1 MKRSADKIFGG
12 MRFSELLADLA
23 LRGVPSRRL
32 TPPDLDPELVGLSQ
46 DSRSVSAGALFVAI
60 PGMRV
65 DSHNLVDD
73 AVQAGAGA
81 LLVQNEVSLP
91 PRCAAAVVDDT
102 RFALGIAAAT
112 LAGHPTEEM
121 TMIGVT
127 GTDGKTTTCLLT
139 VAALRACGV
148 AAGGI
153 NSLEFRSLD
162 EIEINP
168 TYMTTLEA
176 PLIQARM
183 RDLVDAGVTTAVL
196 ETTSHGIAQHRVS
209 GVAFDIAAYTNL
221 SHEHL
226 DFHGTL
232 EEYRD
237 VKLQL
242 AEIARQSPRK
252 LGVAKAI
259 VYNINDPAWA
269 SLAQAP
275 TDRRVTY
282 GTGPSADLWPSEIDA
297 RIGGVSFKVEGAGAG
312 LRVSL
317 PLTGRFNVA
326 NALCAL
332 GICRALGL
340 AVPTAAEGLA
350 SAQGLRGRMQVLDAG
365 QPFAIVIDFAH
376 TPGGLEQ
383 VLRELRPLTAGRLL
397 AVFGAAGARD
407 SSNRPLM
414 GAAVARGADE
424 FVITADDPRHE
435 SVDEIS
441 AAIAAGAAAEGRREG
456 EDFRR
461 ISDRREA
468 IREVIGRA
476 RPGDTVL
483 LAGKGHEDRL
493 LLGDEVLPWDE
504 VAEARAAVEALGVA
518 G

>member
-1 MKRSADKIFGG
+1 

-23 LRGVPSRRL
+23 LRGVPARRL
-32 TPPDLDPELVGLSQ
+32 TPADLDPEIRGVSQ
-46 DSRSVSAGALFVAI
+46 DSRAVAPGDLFVAI
-60 PGMRV
+60 AGLRT
-65 DSHNLVDD
+65 DAHELVDG
-73 AVQAGAGA
+73 AARSGAGA
-81 LLVQNEVSLP
+81 LLLQRAVPLP
-91 PRCAAAVVDDT
+91 AGCAAAVVDDT
-102 RFALGIAAAT
+102 RFALGLAAAAI
-112 LAGHPTEEM
+112 AGHPTEEM

-139 VAALRACGV
+139 VAALRASGV

-162 EIEINP
+162 EVEINP

-183 RDLVDAGVTTAVL
+183 RQLVDAGVTTAVL

-209 GVAFDIAAYTNL
+209 GVAFDIAAYTNFT
-221 SHEHL
+221 HEHL
-226 DFHGTL
+226 DYHGSLKEYL
-232 EEYRD
+232 E

-242 AEIARQSPRK
+242 AELARQSPRK
-252 LGVAKAI
+252 PEVPKAI
-259 VYNINDPAWA
+259 VYNIDDPAWA

-282 GTGPSADLWPSEIDA
+282 GMGPGADLWPSRVDA
-297 RIGGVSFKVEGAGAG
+297 RIGGVSFTVEGAGAG
-312 LRVSL
+312 LAVTL
-317 PLTGRFNVA
+317 PLTGRFNIA

-332 GICRALGL
+332 GICRALDVPLAGAAAGL
-340 AVPTAAEGLA
+340 ATAR
-350 SAQGLRGRMQVLDAG
+350 GLRGRMQVLDAG
-365 QPFAIVIDFAH
+365 QPFAIVVDFAH
-376 TPGGLEQ
+376 TPDALEQ
-383 VLRELRPLTAGRLL
+383 VLRELRPLTSGRLL

-424 FVITADDPRHE
+424 FVITADDPRDE

-456 EDFRR
+456 DDFRR
-461 ISDRREA
+461 IADRGEA
-468 IREVIGRA
+468 IRDVIGRA

-493 LLGDEVLPWDE
+493 LLGDRVLPWDE
-504 VAEARAAVEALGVA
+504 VAEARAAVEELGGA

>member
-1 MKRSADKIFGG
+1 

-23 LRGVPSRRL
+23 LRGVRARRL
-32 TPPDLDPELVGLSQ
+32 TPPDVDPEIAGLTQ
-46 DSRSVSAGALFVAI
+46 DSRTVSAGALFVAI
-60 PGMRV
+60 AGMQV
-65 DSHNLVDD
+65 DAHDLVGD
-73 AVQAGAGA
+73 AVQAGATA
-81 LLVQNEVSLP
+81 LLVQREAPLP
-91 PRCAAAVVDDT
+91 PGCAAALVDDT
-102 RFALGIAAAT
+102 RFALGTAAAA

-127 GTDGKTTTCLLT
+127 GTDGKTTACLLT

-148 AAGGI
+148 AAGGM

-196 ETTSHGIAQHRVS
+196 ETTSHGIAQHRLS
-209 GVAFDIAAYTNL
+209 GVAFDVAAYTNL

-226 DFHGTL
+226 DFHATL

-237 VKLQL
+237 VKLRL
-242 AEIARQSPRK
+242 AEMARQSPRK
-252 LGVAKAI
+252 PGVAKAI
-259 VYNINDPAWA
+259 VYNIDDPAWS
-269 SLAQAP
+269 SLALAP

-282 GTGPSADLWPSEIDA
+282 GSGPRADLWPSQIDS
-297 RIGGVSFKVEGAGAG
+297 RIGGVTFTVEGGG
-312 LRVSL
+312 DRLRASL

-332 GICRALGL
+332 GICAALDQPL
-340 AVPTAAEGLA
+340 AAAAEGLA
-350 SAQGLRGRMQVLDAG
+350 SARGLRGRMQVLDAG

-376 TPGGLEQ
+376 TPDGLEQ
-383 VLRELRPLTAGRLL
+383 VLRELRPLTPGRLL

-424 FVITADDPRHE
+424 FIITADDPRHE
-435 SVDEIS
+435 SVDVIS
-441 AAIAAGAAAEGRREG
+441 AAIAAGATAEGRHEG

-461 ISDRREA
+461 VADRREA

-504 VAEARAAVEALGVA
+504 VAEARAAIEALGTA

>member
-1 MKRSADKIFGG
+1 

-23 LRGVPSRRL
+23 LHAVPSRRL
-32 TPPDLDPELVGLSQ
+32 TPADLDPEIAGLSQ
-46 DSRSVSAGALFVAI
+46 DSRSVSAGDLFVAV
-60 PGMRV
+60 PGMHI
-65 DSHNLVDD
+65 DAHDLVGD
-73 AVQAGAGA
+73 AVQAGARA
-81 LLVQNEVSLP
+81 LLLQREVALLP
-91 PRCAAAVVDDT
+91 GCAAAAVENT
-102 RFALGIAAAT
+102 RVALGIAAAA

-121 TMIGVT
+121 TLIGVT
-127 GTDGKTTTCLLT
+127 GTDGKTTTCLFA

-148 AAGGI
+148 AAGGM

-162 EIEINP
+162 EVEVNP

-183 RDLVDAGVTTAVL
+183 RQLVEAGVTTAVL
-196 ETTSHGIAQHRVS
+196 ETTSHGIAQHRVD

-226 DFHGTL
+226 DFHHTL

-237 VKLQL
+237 VKLHL
-242 AEIARQSPRK
+242 AELARQSPRK
-252 LGVAKAI
+252 PGVPKAI
-259 VYNINDPAWA
+259 VYNLDDPAWVP
-269 SLAQAP
+269 LGRAP

-282 GTGPSADLWPSEIDA
+282 GAGPSADLWPSQVDA
-297 RIGGVSFKVEGAGAG
+297 RIGGVSFKVEGAGANVQV
-312 LRVSL
+312 RL
-317 PLTGRFNVA
+317 PITGRFNVS

-332 GICRALGL
+332 AVCKALDLPL
-340 AVPTAAEGLA
+340 ATAAEGLGTV
-350 SAQGLRGRMQVLDAG
+350 SGLRGRMQVLDAG
-365 QPFAIVIDFAH
+365 QSFAIVIDFAH
-376 TPGGLEQ
+376 TPDGLEQ

-435 SVDEIS
+435 SVAEIS
-441 AAIAAGAAAEGRREG
+441 AAIAAGATAEGRVEG
-456 EDFRR
+456 QDFRR
-461 ISDRREA
+461 IPDRREA

-493 LLGDEVLPWDE
+493 LLGDEVVPWDE
-504 VAEARAAVEALGVA
+504 VTEARAAVEALGVA